1 MAHILFATL
10 SSIDPLCLGSIGL
23 PRVSY
28 FVNDN
33 KARMLTSCDSGI
45 LNIPILVVA
54 KVISMKKAKGKVKLF
69 IATRMRRLSIF
80 STEALAASTVKVKG
94 RDVLATWKFL
104 VGLVLIPT
112 LYGLYTLVMFAYTM
126 KQDWTWTWRIL
137 VSLATWNLLPFVS
150 YASMRFGENGMD
162 VYK

>member
-1 MAHILFATL
+1 
-10 SSIDPLCLGSIGL
+10 
-23 PRVSY
+23 
-28 FVNDN
+28 
-33 KARMLTSCDSGI
+33 
-45 LNIPILVVA
+45 
-54 KVISMKKAKGKVKLF
+54 MK
-69 IATRMRRLSIF
+69 RLYIF

-126 KQDWTWTWRIL
+126 KQDDWTWTWRIL